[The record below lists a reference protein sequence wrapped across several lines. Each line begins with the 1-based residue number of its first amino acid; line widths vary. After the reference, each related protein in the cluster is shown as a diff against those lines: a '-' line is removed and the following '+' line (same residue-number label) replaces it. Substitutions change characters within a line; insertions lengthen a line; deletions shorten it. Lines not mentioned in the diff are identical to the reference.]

1 MFRTMDLECLSHIS
15 CCRFSRKPKINAA
28 YWEIDIHC
36 VGFRY
41 HRHQCVSFRML
52 EDHEW
57 ESIWFQR
64 STTTVFCSFS
74 SFAFHSF
81 HLCLVGRSHFQAAML
96 FTFIPFTIFM
106 QTICSILSI
115 LSILYNFL
123 TCILNIIL
131 VMESV
136 RQLYSIIRRIALLPI
151 YIYTSNMIHILL
163 WHLPPNEFDLVA
175 PTHYFLS
182 VSLHFPVHWKH
193 FATLQKSLLW
203 MKIKLYHILCSVWVF
218 GVVCTTC
225 YPHIQTVLTCN
236 SNSINFDQIYCS
248 YKTRQ

>member
-151 YIYTSNMIHILL
+151 YTFIHQTWFIYCFDICPQWIWFCRPHTLFSECLSSFSCSLEAFCNAAKELAVDENQTL
-163 WHLPPNEFDLVA
+163 PHLVQRLGFWCRLYYML
-175 PTHYFLS
+175 PTH
-182 VSLHFPVHWKH
+182 
-193 FATLQKSLLW
+193 T
-203 MKIKLYHILCSVWVF
+203 
-218 GVVCTTC
+218 
-225 YPHIQTVLTCN
+225 
-236 SNSINFDQIYCS
+236 NSINV
-248 YKTRQ
+248 